1 MRRILTALA
10 VPAAVLALAAGA
22 CNPEATGPAGTV
34 TAKENKRWDC
44 TGRCKAR
51 LWLTT
56 RDSKGA
62 THRFEVSKPT
72 YLQCGIG
79 ETYPKCKP

>member
-1 MRRILTALA
+1 MRRTLA
-10 VPAAVLALAAGA
+10 VLAAPAAVLALTAGQ
-22 CNPEATGPAGTV
+22 CNPEAVGPSGKV
-34 TAKENKRWDC
+34 TAKEFKRWDC

-56 RDSKGA
+56 RDSAGK

-72 YLQCGIG
+72 YRECGVG
-79 ETYPKCKP
+79 EPYPACKP